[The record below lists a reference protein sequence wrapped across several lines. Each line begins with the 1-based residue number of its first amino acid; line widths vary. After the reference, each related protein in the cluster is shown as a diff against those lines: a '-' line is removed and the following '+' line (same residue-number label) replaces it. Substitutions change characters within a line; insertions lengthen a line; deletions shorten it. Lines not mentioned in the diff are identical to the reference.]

1 MKRQVFD
8 SLVITIKHKDWFGD
22 RRILTLNL
30 IWKHHLVN
38 PYAVKEIEFLVNFNN
53 FSFETISGV
62 LMSVVINA
70 SNQIMSNLVY
80 Q

>member
-8 SLVITIKHKDWFGD
+8 SLVITIKHNAWFGD

-38 PYAVKEIEFLVNFNN
+38 PYAVKEIEFLVNLNN
-53 FSFETISGV
+53 FSFKTISGV
-62 LMSVVINA
+62 
-70 SNQIMSNLVY
+70 
-80 Q
+80 